1 MNQQNIVSPALLTQ
15 LKSVLTGGCVCL
27 CLGGAVALQGAAT
40 PARPNHNVDLE
51 RSVAAAHSNSA
62 PERVI
67 PGGLS
72 PEAAAAFAKP
82 KIDNFAYAWCA
93 R

>member
-1 MNQQNIVSPALLTQ
+1 MNQHNIVSSALLTQ
-15 LKSVLTGGCVCL
+15 LKSVLIGGCTCF
-27 CLGGAVALQGAAT
+27 CIGGAVAVHAAAA
-40 PARPNHNVDLE
+40 PLRHLHNLDQE
-51 RSVAAAHSNSA
+51 RSVIEAHRNSA